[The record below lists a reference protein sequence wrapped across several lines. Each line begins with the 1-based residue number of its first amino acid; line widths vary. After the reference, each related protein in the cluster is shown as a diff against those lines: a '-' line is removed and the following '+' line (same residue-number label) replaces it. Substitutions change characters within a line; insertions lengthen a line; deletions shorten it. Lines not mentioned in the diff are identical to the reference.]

1 MVRSSLLFLVLFG
14 VSSLSFAQLP
24 VNVRAIHLKEDFNQP
39 IDLVHTLDGAGDDQ
53 WISVSL
59 DKRTH
64 WVQLTTEI
72 ACFRGGYMAVGRGGD
87 VCPAATLYSPR
98 LRLPDCLA
106 QLEISFTRRF
116 GRSEGKQEDF
126 SFGFLDQANQ
136 FHPAKIASLA
146 STKQEDCETVTVIAE
161 GVENGYRLVI
171 NSPTLCSAMAFDD
184 LVVRSVTID
193 SRILTPVGK
202 SIDIS
207 RGSSVSFSAEA
218 ESYLEQI
225 GFTWGVRKLS
235 ANAEPQFFAGQEVT
249 IPFDENGLYEVL
261 LLATDG
267 CAADITPPRVEV
279 WVRDTVTRITS
290 PAIERRLPLVIS
302 SLPTTQAFAGVVE
315 DPSGLV
321 HAIRWL
327 VGDSV
332 VCSEVVSPGFS
343 SRQVACDIT
352 FSERVRS
359 SVVLQS
365 LDSTGQVIGED
376 TQIVWVKPDL
386 KAVVLAPQRDLQFA
400 LGEQVNL
407 IGVVL
412 GSYADESDNRY
423 AWLVEG
429 QLFEGKTVAYHP
441 TRHGAYSAK
450 FLVRNDR
457 LKLGDEASVSFFVAD
472 PNHHAYPFIVHPRT
486 DWTLPPGGK
495 MFFEAS
501 YGDVPPDQRSLYW
514 EVVEEATGE
523 VIASAE
529 RPVLGRVTF
538 PHVGIYVGRLYLR
551 GGETERLVD
560 SRTITVSEAAP
571 GGSAPDIA
579 RPIGN
584 GRYQGLELT
593 QEHYFKSS
601 VNAPGQVITVS
612 MDFGAGAQLVFYP
625 PTGDRLVLCKN
636 GRYTIQLAGLP
647 VGEYTW
653 GVIPGGACVPAS
665 KQETKAAFSFS
676 IRVLSPALYFA
687 DVVENKDYS
696 THLGVVNPNNE
707 EAEITVLGYDAQGN
721 ILCQVSRVIE
731 PYGSFRDSSANIFGD
746 KAKDVVWSR
755 VDSTLS
761 LVGYSR
767 TLSLDQTEAYAVSAA
782 NLLQPELYVPHIA
795 TTTQT
800 WRTQA
805 RVVNG
810 QDANIESMMVTRGQ
824 SQPLANV
831 ASFSKDDVDFL
842 ERLGGEIKPEDNWA
856 EFHDVNFSPTLAG
869 NEIFGTID
877 GTKQVVG
884 LGLAGSVA
892 DNPNFT
898 TGSGNIYF
906 THITNSED
914 FWTGLAL
921 VNRGQFAQAAQI
933 KAYGP
938 GGVLAGTGLITLQA
952 GEKTVETASALL
964 AQAGINSPDV
974 AWLEVNA
981 DAEVTGYELFGT
993 WTGGHRLAGIE
1004 GITDIRKNL
1013 CIPFI
1018 DQTGGFWH
1026 GIALVN
1032 VTESVNALTLK
1043 LRSESGQILA
1053 ETTSQVLAAK
1063 EKKIFQFETLFG
1075 TIPFNAAWLEVSGTG
1090 ELVGFELFGD
1100 STNEHMS
1107 GIVAQ

>member
-1 MVRSSLLFLVLFG
+1 MVRYSLLLLALFG
-14 VSSLSFAQLP
+14 LSSWVFAQLP
-24 VNVRAIHLKEDFNQP
+24 VNVRAIYIEENFNQP
-39 IDLVHTLDGAGDDQ
+39 IDLVHNLEGAGDNQ
-53 WISVSL
+53 WVSVAL
-59 DKRTH
+59 DKRTN
-64 WVQLTTEI
+64 WVQLNAPF
-72 ACFRGGYMAVGRGGD
+72 ACFRGGYMAVPRGGEI
-87 VCPAATLYSPR
+87 CPAALLYSPR
-98 LRLPDCLA
+98 MRLADCVA

-116 GRSEGKQEDF
+116 IRSEGKQDDLA
-126 SFGFLDQANQ
+126 FGFLDQANQ
-136 FHPAKIASLA
+136 FQPAKVVSQT
-146 STKQEDCETVTVIAE
+146 STKQEDCEVVTVIAE
-161 GVENGYRLVI
+161 GVEDGFRLI
-171 NSPTLCSAMAFDD
+171 MQSPTLCSGMAFDD

-193 SRILTPVGK
+193 SRILTPARP

-207 RGSSVSFSAEA
+207 RGSSVTFVAEA

-225 GFTWGVRKLS
+225 TFNWGVRKLD
-235 ANAEPQFFAGQEVT
+235 ANGEPRFFSGQEVS
-249 IPFDENGLYEVL
+249 IPFEENGLYEVL

-267 CAADITPPRVEV
+267 CSADITPPRLEV

-290 PAIERRLPLVIS
+290 PVGERRLPLIID
-302 SLPTTQAFAGVVE
+302 SLPTTQTFAGLVE

-321 HAIRWL
+321 HTIRWL
-327 VGDSV
+327 LGDSV
-332 VCSEVVSPGFS
+332 VCSEVVSPGFT
-343 SRQVACDIT
+343 SRQVACSII
-352 FSERVRS
+352 FSERVRT

-365 LDSTGQVIGED
+365 LDGSGQVIGED
-376 TQIVWVKPDL
+376 AQVVWVMPEL
-386 KAVVLAPQRDLQFA
+386 KAVVVSPQRDLQFN
-400 LGEQVNL
+400 LGEPVNL
-407 IGVVL
+407 VGAVF
-412 GSYADESDNRY
+412 GSLANETDNRY

-429 QLFEGKTVAYHP
+429 QLIEGKTVAFNP
-441 TRHGAYSAK
+441 SGHGAYSAK
-450 FLVRNDR
+450 FVVRNDR
-457 LKLGDEASVSFFVAD
+457 LKLGDQATVSFFVND
-472 PNHHAYPFIVHPRT
+472 PEHHAYPFIVHPRT
-486 DWTLPPGGK
+486 DWTLAPGGK

-529 RPVLGRVTF
+529 RPVLGRLTF
-538 PHVGIYVGRLYLR
+538 PDLGVFVGRLYLR

-560 SRTITVSEAAP
+560 TRTITVSEAAP
-571 GGSAPDIA
+571 GGRVPEAA
-579 RPIGN
+579 RPISN
-584 GRYQGLELT
+584 GRYQGLELD
-593 QEHYFKSS
+593 QEHYFKST
-601 VNAPGQVITVS
+601 VDALGQVMTVS

-625 PTGDRLVLCKN
+625 PNGERIVLCKN
-636 GRYTIQLAGLP
+636 GHYSIHLTGLP

-665 KQETKAAFSFS
+665 AKENKAGFSFS

-707 EAEITVLGYDAQGN
+707 QAEITILGYDAQGN
-721 ILCQVSRVIE
+721 ILCQASRVIE

-746 KAKDVVWSR
+746 KASDVVWSR
-755 VDSTLS
+755 VDSTLT

-767 TLSLDQTEAYAVSAA
+767 TTSLDQAEAYAVSAA
-782 NLLQPELYVPHIA
+782 TLLQPELYVPHIA
-795 TTTQT
+795 EDTLT

-805 RVVNG
+805 RVING
-810 QDANIESMMVTRGQ
+810 QDTSIESVLVTRGQ
-824 SQPLANV
+824 SQPLGNV
-831 ASFSKDDVDFL
+831 GSFSKDDVDFL
-842 ERLGGEIKPEDNWA
+842 QRFGGDIKPEDNWA
-856 EFHDVNFSPTLAG
+856 EFHDVRFLPTLAG

-906 THITNSED
+906 THITNSAD

-921 VNRGQFAQAAQI
+921 VNRGQSVQSAQI
-933 KAYGP
+933 NAYGP
-938 GGVLAGTGLITLQA
+938 GGVLAGTGLVSLAA
-952 GEKTVETASALL
+952 GEKSVSTAQALL
-964 AQAGINSPDV
+964 AKAGINNPDV

-981 DAEVTGYELFGT
+981 DAEVTGYELFGAL
-993 WTGGHRLAGIE
+993 TGGHRLAGIE

-1018 DQTGGFWH
+1018 DQTGAFWH

-1032 VTESVNALTLK
+1032 VTDSANALTLK
-1043 LRSESGQILA
+1043 LRSESGQVLA

-1063 EKKIFQFETLFG
+1063 EKKIFAIEALFG
-1075 TIPFNAAWLEVSGTG
+1075 SIPFNAAWLEVSGTR

-1100 STNEHMS
+1100 WTNEHMS
-1107 GIVAQ
+1107 GMIAQ